1 MRNNFDLPA
10 LVEHDH
16 GNRIH
21 KVLVR
26 AKEKEE
32 LAQGSD
38 FVLRMRTFGGFRRF
52 WASRGDRRSWES
64 SLALDLDGGLPVDFI
79 IHHQRSRRLLLSGW
93 GHCLSGQQNA
103 CSEQDK
109 PDGFQCAFLSD
120 FSLYLHTHTISVK
133 LIPSKEARLFAW
145 HASSI

>member
-38 FVLRMRTFGGFRRF
+38 FVLRMRTLGGSRRF

-64 SLALDLDGGLPVDFI
+64 SLALDLDGGLLDGVGTRFAEGARHGLGDALVVKGATI
-79 IHHQRSRRLLLSGW
+79 KVVLSGRDVLEQ
-93 GHCLSGQQNA
+93 GGPMGDRVAHRPMFR
-103 CSEQDK
+103 CSLLGEK
-109 PDGFQCAFLSD
+109 
-120 FSLYLHTHTISVK
+120 LHVGRQLATG
-133 LIPSKEARLFAW
+133 
-145 HASSI
+145 